1 MSPAEQGA
9 ADLKPDRQMIDPRSN
24 QQLAGRMTDGT
35 DYFSIADHSPRIA
48 PVPVP
53 TTPFVDNFREA
64 QLSLCGDSNDASF
77 ISFETAQV
85 LC

>member
-35 DYFSIADHSPRIA
+35 DYFSIADDPEIINKQA
-48 PVPVP
+48 LEG
-53 TTPFVDNFREA
+53 TFTWKK
-64 QLSLCGDSNDASF
+64 SLVM
-77 ISFETAQV
+77 IK
-85 LC
+85 L